1 MAEMR
6 RAVRRLYLTDHP
18 LIKELLVR
26 KMQLRVRM
34 NSPYYENR
42 TGRDEILQLM
52 YIPAEQIEDGILQNT
67 VFYPELLRCEKD
79 HMVMIYNGFE
89 EKRSGDIR
97 FRLLAELTGLDL
109 KRVSRIRTE
118 YLNVHSPGPEV
129 IPSFDVTEEEIV
141 ELKMKQWAKRRIN
154 ERVQEAFDEM
164 GILMKADY
172 ELLPLYRNIFLMQ
185 KEDTQC
191 SSYRISENSPYDY
204 LRLMEDVAEE
214 TDLDIL
220 SAEEVLEELFKEG
233 VITWPYAAG
242 KDILITDPELAEEAG
257 GSCRSN
263 QTILDLLNAG
273 TKRERPME
281 MKSGITVMI
290 RFLKLSGAGNPE
302 EILHLLRRLNQAP
315 GRSILFREGNQYR
328 IDETGY
334 GNLEKLT
341 GKLFDFSITYTLQS
355 LLESFTA
362 GDILRRK
369 FISEIDEME
378 ILP

>member
-1 MAEMR
+1 MAETK
-6 RAVRRLYLTDHP
+6 RAVRRIYLTDHP
-18 LIKELLVR
+18 LIKEMLVR

-67 VFYPELLRCEKD
+67 IFYTGLLRCEKD
-79 HMVMIYNGFE
+79 PMVMIYNGFE
-89 EKRSGDIR
+89 ETRSGDIR
-97 FRLLAELTGLDL
+97 FGLFAELTGLDL

-118 YLNVHSPGPEV
+118 YLNIYSPRPEV
-129 IPSFDVTEEEIV
+129 IPSSDVVEEEIAV
-141 ELKMKQWAKRRIN
+141 LKMKQWAKRRID
-154 ERVQEAFDEM
+154 ERLQEAFDEM
-164 GILMKADY
+164 GIQTKADY
-172 ELLPLYRNIFLMQ
+172 ELLPLYRKIFRIQRDILPCVSYQ
-185 KEDTQC
+185 ATEDG
-191 SSYRISENSPYDY
+191 PYDY
-204 LRLMEDVAEE
+204 LHLLEDVAEE
-214 TDLDIL
+214 TNLDIL

-263 QTILDLLNAG
+263 QTILDLLNTE

-281 MKSGITVMI
+281 IKSGIAVMI

-302 EILHLLRRLNQAP
+302 EILHLLRRLNQDP

-328 IDETGY
+328 IDETEY
-334 GNLEKLT
+334 EKMEKLT
-341 GKLFDFSITYTLQS
+341 EKLFDFSITYTLQS
-355 LLESFTA
+355 LLEAFTS
-362 GDILRRK
+362 GDISRRM